1 MNEDDVFQNS
11 EPVSEVPT
19 EENFEESSELNSE
32 ETSDQETSEENSEEN
47 SEDTSEETSEDTYST
62 ELLENINNNLES
74 VNGFMY
80 VGLGFI
86 IFFFLT
92 WLILKIEKMLETYF

>member
-1 MNEDDVFQNS
+1 MEENEVLENS
-11 EPVSEVPT
+11 EPVSE
-19 EENFEESSELNSE
+19 
-32 ETSDQETSEENSEEN
+32 ETTEENSEEP
-47 SEDTSEETSEDTYST
+47 SELTSEETSEETSEDTYST

>member
-1 MNEDDVFQNS
+1 MEDSEVFENS
-11 EPVSEVPT
+11 EPVSEDPT
-19 EENFEESSELNSE
+19 EENSEESSELTSE
-32 ETSDQETSEENSEEN
+32 ETSDQENSEVTSEENSEE
-47 SEDTSEETSEDTYST
+47 TSEETSEDTYST

>member
-1 MNEDDVFQNS
+1 MEENEVLENS
-11 EPVSEVPT
+11 EPVSEEPT
-19 EENFEESSELNSE
+19 
-32 ETSDQETSEENSEEN
+32 EENSEEP
-47 SEDTSEETSEDTYST
+47 SELTSEETSEDTSEDTYST
-62 ELLENINNNLES
+62 ELLENINSNLES